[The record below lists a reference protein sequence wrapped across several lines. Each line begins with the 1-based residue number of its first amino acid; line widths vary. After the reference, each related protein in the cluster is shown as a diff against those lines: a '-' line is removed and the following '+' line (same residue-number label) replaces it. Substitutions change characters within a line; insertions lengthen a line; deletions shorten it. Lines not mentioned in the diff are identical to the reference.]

1 MKIAALRDLHGI
13 LPEASF
19 FEDDAEILIL
29 CGDILPLGIDQK
41 IPESRDWFKNDF
53 IGWRKTLPF
62 KKVIFIAG
70 NHDFYC
76 ELCSEELKDMFS
88 EHSDTTYLHNSGLE
102 YISEDNGKVYKI
114 FGTPYCKIFG
124 NWSFMREEW
133 VLKGIFSK
141 IPEGLDILITHDAPY
156 GVSDQVGFGSYYVK
170 HAGGFELKEAILEKN
185 PKLVLHGHLHTSNHS
200 REILG
205 LSDVYNT
212 SLVNEQ
218 YEPVFKPLYLFV

>member
-1 MKIAALRDLHGI
+1 MKIAALSDLHGI

-41 IPESRDWFKNDF
+41 ISESRDWFKNDF

-76 ELCSEELKDMFS
+76 ESCSEELKDMFS
-88 EHSDTTYLHNSGLE
+88 EHSDTTYLYNSGLE

-133 VLKGIFSK
+133 VLKGLFSK
-141 IPEGLDILITHDAPY
+141 IPERLDILITHDAPY
-156 GVSDQVGFGSYYVK
+156 GVSDQVGFGSY
-170 HAGGFELKEAILEKN
+170 FWLIFCFLF
-185 PKLVLHGHLHTSNHS
+185 
-200 REILG
+200 
-205 LSDVYNT
+205 
-212 SLVNEQ
+212 LVNSLLWGRGGGR
-218 YEPVFKPLYLFV
+218 PRASSVV

>member
-1 MKIAALRDLHGI
+1 MKIAALSDLHGI

-29 CGDILPLGIDQK
+29 CGDILPLGIDLK
-41 IPESRDWFKNDF
+41 IPESRNWFKNDF
-53 IGWRKTLPF
+53 IEWRKTLPF

-76 ELCSEELKDMFS
+76 ESYPEELQNLFS
-88 EHSDTTYLHNSGLE
+88 IHSDTTYLHHSSLE
-102 YISEDNGKVYKI
+102 YISEENGKVYKI
-114 FGTPYCKIFG
+114 FGTPYCTVFG
-124 NWSFMREEW
+124 NWPFMRESEE
-133 VLKGIFSK
+133 LIKLFSE
-141 IPEGLDILITHDAPY
+141 IPYSLDILITHDAPY
-156 GVSDQVGFGSYYVK
+156 GVSDQVGFGSYYMK
-170 HAGGFELKEAILEKN
+170 HVGGFELKEAILEKN

-212 SLVNEQ
+212 SLVNNHHK
-218 YEPVFKPLYLFV
+218 PVFKPLYLFV